1 MKGRIQTMN
10 ETPETEM
17 TSQPVRSLQ
26 YMLNRIAIQYPQLP
40 RLAVDGIFGERTLEA
55 VMLFQRDFHPPV
67 TGVVNNE
74 TWNAIR
80 ATYLDIELQ
89 FGAPPPL
96 SVLPNG
102 SFNAPQ
108 GEECSPILIVQAMFS
123 SLSKVVTNFNPCEM
137 NACNDGETHKNLRT
151 IQSLAGL
158 PITGTLDRVT
168 WSYLVQLY
176 QALVTRG

>member
-1 MKGRIQTMN
+1 MN

-17 TSQPVRSLQ
+17 TGQPVRSLQ
-26 YMLNRIAIQYPQLP
+26 YMLNRLAIQYPQLP

-74 TWNAIR
+74 TWDAIR
-80 ATYLDIELQ
+80 ATYLDVELQ

-96 SVLPNG
+96 NVLPNG

-108 GEECSPILIVQAMFS
+108 GKEGAPLLIVQAMFS
-123 SLSKVVTNFNPCEM
+123 SLSGVMDNFQPCEM
-137 NACNDGETHKNLRT
+137 NSCNSGQTHENLRT
-151 IQSLAGL
+151 IQQLADL
-158 PITGTLDRVT
+158 PVTGTLDRVT
-168 WSYLVQLY
+168 WSFLVQLY